1 MRGLMR
7 VVIFTLLSLAALYAQ
22 AQAVYPTR
30 EVKLVAGFA
39 AGGATDVIARY
50 YAKKLSEKL
59 GQAFIVENRPGGG
72 GIVSLNALA
81 QSTPDGYTL
90 ALGSNPIASNA
101 VLNRNPYDWRRD
113 LAPIAMLVS
122 TPNVLV
128 VPGSSPINS
137 VNDLIEAAKKSPGI
151 LTFASAGTG
160 STQHLAV
167 VYFNTWLMSK

>member
-1 MRGLMR
+1 MKISFR
-7 VVIFTLLSLAALYAQ
+7 VLCRWVCALTAVLAGVSAQ
-22 AQAVYPTR
+22 AQANYPVR

-59 GQAFIVENRPGGG
+59 GQTFIVENRPGGG

-101 VLNRNPYDWRRD
+101 VL
-113 LAPIAMLVS
+113 
-122 TPNVLV
+122 T
-128 VPGSSPINS
+128 SSP
-137 VNDLIEAAKKSPGI
+137 PYRTGI
-151 LTFASAGTG
+151 PTAETSG
-160 STQHLAV
+160 
-167 VYFNTWLMSK
+167 

>member
-1 MRGLMR
+1 MK
-7 VVIFTLLSLAALYAQ
+7 ISLRILCRWVCALTAVLAGVSAQ
-22 AQAVYPTR
+22 AQANYPVR

-59 GQAFIVENRPGGG
+59 GQTFIVENRPGGG

-101 VLNRNPYDWRRD
+101 VL
-113 LAPIAMLVS
+113 
-122 TPNVLV
+122 T
-128 VPGSSPINS
+128 SSP
-137 VNDLIEAAKKSPGI
+137 PYRTGI
-151 LTFASAGTG
+151 PTAETSG
-160 STQHLAV
+160 
-167 VYFNTWLMSK
+167 

>member
-1 MRGLMR
+1 MK
-7 VVIFTLLSLAALYAQ
+7 ISLRILCRWVCALTAVLAGVSAQ
-22 AQAVYPTR
+22 AQANYPVR

-59 GQAFIVENRPGGG
+59 GQTFIVENRPGGG

-101 VLNRNPYDWRRD
+101 VL
-113 LAPIAMLVS
+113 
-122 TPNVLV
+122 T
-128 VPGSSPINS
+128 SSP
-137 VNDLIEAAKKSPGI
+137 PYRTGI
-151 LTFASAGTG
+151 PTAETSI
-160 STQHLAV
+160 
-167 VYFNTWLMSK
+167 

>member
-1 MRGLMR
+1 MKISFR
-7 VVIFTLLSLAALYAQ
+7 VLCRWVCALSAVLSAFGAHAQ
-22 AQAVYPTR
+22 ANYPAR

-59 GQAFIVENRPGGG
+59 GQTFIVENRPGGG

-101 VLNRNPYDWRRD
+101 VL
-113 LAPIAMLVS
+113 
-122 TPNVLV
+122 T
-128 VPGSSPINS
+128 SSP
-137 VNDLIEAAKKSPGI
+137 PYRTGI
-151 LTFASAGTG
+151 PTAETSG
-160 STQHLAV
+160 
-167 VYFNTWLMSK
+167 

>member
-1 MRGLMR
+1 MKISLR
-7 VVIFTLLSLAALYAQ
+7 VLCRWVCALTAVLAGVSAQ
-22 AQAVYPTR
+22 AQANYPVR

-59 GQAFIVENRPGGG
+59 GQTFIVENRPGGG

-101 VLNRNPYDWRRD
+101 VL
-113 LAPIAMLVS
+113 
-122 TPNVLV
+122 T
-128 VPGSSPINS
+128 SSP
-137 VNDLIEAAKKSPGI
+137 PYRTGI
-151 LTFASAGTG
+151 PTAETSG
-160 STQHLAV
+160 
-167 VYFNTWLMSK
+167 